1 MRGRAMSSLL
11 SGLLALVLTPACA
24 RQSTPS
30 AVLALEVKAA
40 VDSLWTAYAHASDRK
55 DAAAFGALFTEDA
68 TLVYSGDP
76 TVHGREAIQSFLAA
90 LYAPVDP
97 TGLRIEPEET
107 RVSGSIAV
115 QSGNFQE
122 SFLQKGVP
130 KVEYGR
136 FILIAEQG
144 AKGSWRIRRL
154 AAMEDST
161 R

>member
-1 MRGRAMSSLL
+1 MACLL
-11 SGLLALVLTPACA
+11 VPALAALLLISACA

-30 AVLALEVKAA
+30 AVETMEVKAA
-40 VDSLWTAYAHASDRK
+40 VDSLWVGYAHASDRK
-55 DAAAFGALFTEDA
+55 DAAAFGTLFTEDA
-68 TLVYSGDP
+68 TLVYSGES

-115 QSGNFQE
+115 QSGAFQE
-122 SFLQKGVP
+122 SFTRNGVP

-136 FILIAEQG
+136 FVLIAEQG
-144 AKGSWRIRRL
+144 ADGSWKIRRL